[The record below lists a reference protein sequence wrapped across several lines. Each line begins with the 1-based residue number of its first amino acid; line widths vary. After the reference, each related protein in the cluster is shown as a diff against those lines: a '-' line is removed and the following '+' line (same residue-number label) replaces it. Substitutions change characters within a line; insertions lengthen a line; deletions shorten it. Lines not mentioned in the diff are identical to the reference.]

1 MLKLRRLECHEIC
14 MANIAGL
21 GCRDMRGRLS
31 DRLNSVAGRA
41 GARHRRIVGDMGID
55 LAEDHCS
62 CMTNVAARIRERM
75 VCRFP
80 QSAAAASLAC
90 VCTVMARDAVP

>member
-1 MLKLRRLECHEIC
+1 
-14 MANIAGL
+14 MADIAGL
-21 GCRDMRGRLS
+21 GCGDMRGRLPNGC
-31 DRLNSVAGRA
+31 DAVTGRT
-41 GARHRRIVGDMGID
+41 GTRHRRIVGNVGID

-62 CMTNVAARIRERM
+62 CMTNVATRIRERM